1 LTKMFGIRKHFKRK
15 GGTSGLAP
23 GTPVYLGD
31 ERHEPVRITLIDYD
45 KDHIEE
51 REISTPEE
59 CAPLLNTDGVS
70 WLNLDGIH
78 DVGAVETLGRAL
90 DLHPLVQEDVVNPWH
105 RPKLEDFES
114 YLFVVLK
121 MLSYDEKSGEVNGE
135 QVSLVLSRKYVI
147 SFQER
152 PGDVFDFV
160 RERIRSG
167 KGRIRRMG
175 ADYLAYALLDAVVD
189 QYFLILEKIGDRVE
203 DMDDGVVSDPRPEI
217 LQEIHSL
224 KREMIF
230 LRKSVWP
237 LREVINRM
245 ERGESSLITPP
256 TQKYLRDVYD
266 HTVQVIDTL
275 ETFRDMIAG
284 MHDTY
289 LTSISN
295 RMNQVMKVL
304 TIIATIFIP
313 LTFIAG
319 IYGMNFEFMPELKWR
334 WGYAAVWGV
343 MAVSAVIM
351 LLFFRKKR
359 WL

>member
-1 LTKMFGIRKHFKRK
+1 MTKMFGIRKHFQRK

-31 ERHEPVRITLIDYD
+31 DRHESVRITLINYD
-45 KDHIEE
+45 KDHVEE
-51 REISTPEE
+51 REISTPDE
-59 CAPLLNTDGVS
+59 CAPLLNSDRVC

-78 DVGAVETLGRAL
+78 DVGAVETLGRAFN
-90 DLHPLVQEDVVNPWH
+90 LHPLVQEDVVNPWH

-135 QVSLVLSRKYVI
+135 QVSLILGSKYVI

-167 KGRIRRMG
+167 KSRIRRMG

-189 QYFLILEKIGDRVE
+189 QYYLILEKIGDRIE

-217 LQEIHSL
+217 LQQIHSL

-237 LREVINRM
+237 LREVINQM
-245 ERGESSLITPP
+245 ERGESPLITPP

-334 WGYAAVWGV
+334 WGYAVVWGV

-351 LLFFRKKR
+351 LLFFKKKR